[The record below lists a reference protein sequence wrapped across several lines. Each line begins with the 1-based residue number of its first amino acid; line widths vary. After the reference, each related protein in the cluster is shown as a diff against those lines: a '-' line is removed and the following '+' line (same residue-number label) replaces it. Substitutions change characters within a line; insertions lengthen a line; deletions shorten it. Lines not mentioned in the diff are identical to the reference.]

1 MDMSYRTIALASC
14 LFVVGCGSAPPPSAE
29 APATPRDAGAS
40 ATKGAALGEKKEDRP
55 TDAVAASAAPEVP
68 HASDRASQGEGAKES
83 AKAVGQAAVT
93 APEPLAGKL
102 TQADIARILEKN
114 GDVFGDC
121 YTLGAGG
128 KTKDFK
134 GIVTVK
140 ATIGPS
146 GTVNNVDVTKSTANN
161 TKVDACVREAFKKI
175 KFPHPRDG
183 ATSVITFPIS
193 FNGVEQVN

>member
-1 MDMSYRTIALASC
+1 MDMSYRTISLAAC
-14 LFVVGCGSAPPPSAE
+14 LFVVGCGGAPPPSAA
-29 APATPRDAGAS
+29 APAPPTD
-40 ATKGAALGEKKEDRP
+40 TGAAVITGKDTEKKEQP
-55 TDAVAASAAPEVP
+55 LPGPAAASAAPEVP
-68 HASDRASQGEGAKES
+68 HAVARAGQGEA
-83 AKAVGQAAVT
+83 APDATKAPGQAVVAS
-93 APEPLAGKL
+93 PEPLSGKL

-134 GIVTVK
+134 GVVTVK

-161 TKVDACVREAFKKI
+161 PKVDACVREAFKKI
-175 KFPHPRDG
+175 KFPHPHDG

-193 FNGVEQVN
+193 FNGVEQIN

>member
-1 MDMSYRTIALASC
+1 MDMSYRTISLASC
-14 LFVVGCGSAPPPSAE
+14 LFLAGCGSAPPPSAE
-29 APATPRDAGAS
+29 APAPPSDTGAPTTPGKEVD
-40 ATKGAALGEKKEDRP
+40 KKEQPLVGAA
-55 TDAVAASAAPEVP
+55 AASAAPEVP
-68 HASDRASQGEGAKES
+68 HATTQGAQGEGARD
-83 AKAVGQAAVT
+83 ATKAPGQAVVAS
-93 APEPLAGKL
+93 PEPLSGKL

-134 GIVTVK
+134 GVVTVK

-193 FNGVEQVN
+193 FNGIEQIN